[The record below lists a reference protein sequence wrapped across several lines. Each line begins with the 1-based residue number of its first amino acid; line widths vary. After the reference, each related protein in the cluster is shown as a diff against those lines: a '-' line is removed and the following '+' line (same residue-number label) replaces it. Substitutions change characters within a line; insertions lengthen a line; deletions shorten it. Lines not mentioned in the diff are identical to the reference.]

1 MGQHINRRPTPLDCR
16 IKTASMD
23 LHIIMKDLQRD
34 CKPYWKFSELERELL
49 DIADAVKQLGAN
61 HRREI
66 TVRRKLAAELKEI
79 AADLK
84 NQIGKDKFL
93 TAEAEGFARGTKA

>member
-16 IKTASMD
+16 IKTASTD

-49 DIADAVKQLGAN
+49 DIAHAVKTLGAD
-61 HRREI
+61 HRRE
-66 TVRRKLAAELKEI
+66 VRNRQVIAKEVRKVAEQAKKNMKELK
-79 AADLK
+79 A
-84 NQIGKDKFL
+84 
-93 TAEAEGFARGTKA
+93 